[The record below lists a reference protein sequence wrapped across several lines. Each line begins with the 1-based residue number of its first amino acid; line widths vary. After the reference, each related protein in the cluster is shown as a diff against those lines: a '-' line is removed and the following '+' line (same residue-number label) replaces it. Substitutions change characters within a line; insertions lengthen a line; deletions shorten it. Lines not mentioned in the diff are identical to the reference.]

1 MKNKRNS
8 IKIDFNMKQLVKN
21 CYDRMLSL
29 LNNKKIRMKIIYVYI
44 FCVMVPTVVTN
55 IIILG
60 SSIKLSREE
69 QINNINNIA
78 DSVSHDIVKSLE
90 SAVYVTV
97 DLYASDSICNFL
109 DRNYE
114 SDTEYFQRYR
124 AVFDNYVFYASSKH
138 LISDTSFYSD
148 NPTMING
155 GKYYRIDSIKEND
168 WYNSFIKSG
177 ADLFLYPYYYDTE
190 YINNQKRMISVI
202 RRLNYLGLKNREKI
216 VKLDLNYN
224 QINEAIKSSAFD
236 TTVYVCHK
244 DQIIFTNDEGDK
256 GLKSEFLDTQILE
269 NKVIQAYRSFL
280 AYGIEWEVYVT
291 GYKLNNIVNLKEN
304 LWLMAVLFLADAFI
318 PALMLALFSN
328 SITKR
333 ILLLGQ
339 FLEKVRDEQFELI
352 TVKEGKDEISDLL
365 DNYNHMTLRMQ
376 ILIENELKSRLEQQE
391 LIVARQQ
398 AELLALYSQINPHFI
413 FNVLDTIRMHSV
425 LKGEEETSRMIESLA
440 KLMRKSADWGA
451 DYITLE
457 QEIKFMKDYL
467 ELQKYRYGD
476 VFHYKIKIEEKY
488 YVYRIPSLVLV
499 TFVENSCVHGLNRPG
514 HYGTIFISA
523 YEKDTYF
530 YLEIEDTGIGMNS
543 EQVCQLEKELNG
555 ARISDLQK
563 SSGLG
568 MLNACVRLKKFCGE
582 QIKIK
587 IESEP
592 EEGTCIIIQIP
603 REVIQMRLQ
612 M

>member
-1 MKNKRNS
+1 MKTKRDS
-8 IKIDFNMKQLVKN
+8 IKIDFKLKQVIEA
-21 CYDRMLSL
+21 CYGSMVSV

-44 FCVMVPTVVTN
+44 FCVMVPTLVTN
-55 IIILG
+55 IIIIG

-69 QINNINNIA
+69 QRTNINNIA
-78 DSVSHDIVKSLE
+78 DSISHDIVKSLE

-114 SDTEYFQRYR
+114 SDIEYFQRYR
-124 AVFDNYVFYASSKH
+124 TVFDNYVFYASSKH
-138 LISDTSFYSD
+138 LISDIAFYSD

-177 ADLFLYPYYYDTE
+177 TDLFIYPYYYDTQ
-190 YINNQKRMISVI
+190 YLNNRKRMISVI
-202 RRLNYLGLKNREKI
+202 RRLNYLGMKDREKL

-236 TTVYVCHK
+236 TNVYVCH
-244 DQIIFTNDEGDK
+244 DDRIIFTNDEKDK
-256 GLKSEFLDTQILE
+256 GLKSEFENKQILK
-269 NKVIQAYRSFL
+269 NKVIQAYRSFM
-280 AYGIEWEVYVT
+280 AYGIEWKVYVT
-291 GYKLNNIVNLKEN
+291 GYKSNNIVNLKQN
-304 LWLMAVLFLADAFI
+304 LWLMAVLLLADAFI

-333 ILLLGQ
+333 ILLLGH
-339 FLEKVRDEQFELI
+339 FLEKVRDEKFELI

-365 DNYNHMTLRMQ
+365 ENYNHMTLRMQ
-376 ILIENELKSRLEQQE
+376 VLIENELKSRLEQQE

-425 LKGEEETSRMIESLA
+425 LKGEDETSRMIENLA

-476 VFHYKIKIEEKY
+476 VFQYKIKIEEVY
-488 YVYRIPSLVLV
+488 YTYRIPSLALV

-514 HYGTIFISA
+514 HYGSIFISA
-523 YEKDTYF
+523 YIKDTHF
-530 YLEIEDTGIGMNS
+530 YLEIEDTGIGMNNN
-543 EQVCQLEKELNG
+543 QVSQLEKELNG

-568 MLNACVRLKKFCGE
+568 MLNACVRLKKFYGE
-582 QIKIK
+582 QIKVI

-592 EEGTCIIIQIP
+592 DEGTCITIQIP
-603 REVIQMRLQ
+603 IEVMHQRI
-612 M
+612 

>member
-1 MKNKRNS
+1 
-8 IKIDFNMKQLVKN
+8 
-21 CYDRMLSL
+21 MLSL
-29 LNNKKIRMKIIYVYI
+29 LNNKKIRTKIIYVYI
-44 FCVMVPTVVTN
+44 FCVMVPTLVTN

-60 SSIKLSREE
+60 SSIKLSKEE
-69 QINNINNIA
+69 QKNNINNIA
-78 DSVSHDIVKSLE
+78 DSISHDIVKSLE

-109 DRNYE
+109 DCNYE
-114 SDTEYFQRYR
+114 SDIEYYQRYR
-124 AVFDNYVFYASSKH
+124 TVFDNYVFYASSKH
-138 LISDTSFYSD
+138 LISDISFYSD

-168 WYNSFIKSG
+168 WYNSFLKSES
-177 ADLFLYPYYYDTE
+177 DLFIYPYYYDTE
-190 YINNQKRMISVI
+190 YINNRKRMISVI
-202 RRLNYLGLKNREKI
+202 RRLNYLGLKDREKL

-236 TTVYVCHK
+236 TRVYVCHN
-244 DQIIFTNDEGDK
+244 DRIIFTNDARDK
-256 GLKSEFLDTQILE
+256 GLKSEFENTEIL
-269 NKVIQAYRSFL
+269 KDKAIQASRSFS
-280 AYGIEWEVYVT
+280 AYGIEWDVYVT
-291 GYKLNNIVNLKEN
+291 GYKSNNIVNLKKN
-304 LWLMAVLFLADAFI
+304 LWLMAVLLLADAFI

-333 ILLLGQ
+333 ILLLGS
-339 FLEKVRDEQFELI
+339 FLEKVRDEKFELI

-376 ILIENELKSRLEQQE
+376 TLIENELKSRLEQQE
-391 LIVARQQ
+391 LTVARQQ

-413 FNVLDTIRMHSV
+413 FNVLESIRMHSV
-425 LKGEEETSRMIESLA
+425 LKKEGETSRMIESLA

-457 QEIKFMKDYL
+457 QEINFMRDYL
-467 ELQKYRYGD
+467 ELQRYRYGD
-476 VFHYKIKIEEKY
+476 AFYYKIKIEEEY
-488 YVYRIPSLVLV
+488 YTYRIPSLVLV

-514 HYGTIFISA
+514 HYGTVFVSA
-523 YEKDTYF
+523 YERDTFFYF
-530 YLEIEDTGIGMNS
+530 EVEDTGIGMDL
-543 EQVCQLEKELNG
+543 EQVRQLEKELNE

-563 SSGLG
+563 SRGLG

-582 QIKIK
+582 HIKII

-592 EEGTCIIIQIP
+592 EEGTCIIIKIP
-603 REVIQMRLQ
+603 IEEMKKKARM
-612 M
+612 